1 MVSNSRIP
9 LSSKRAKESAKA
21 KTTDRLIETS
31 RKSSR
36 LTQKR
41 IVADSNVISTKI
53 KNHAINMILDSVY
66 NKLDEDKKNTISNS
80 FNSVLDLSN
89 EREGANTQKSLF
101 SDFEWR
107 DLKQKYKPLINW
119 ITLEPRIT
127 KKLKI
132 IEKVHGPR

>member
-1 MVSNSRIP
+1 
-9 LSSKRAKESAKA
+9 
-21 KTTDRLIETS
+21 
-31 RKSSR
+31 
-36 LTQKR
+36 
-41 IVADSNVISTKI
+41 
-53 KNHAINMILDSVY
+53 MILDSVY

-132 IEKVHGPR
+132 IEKMAQDRMKDAYQKSLLFQKKKIVSQITKHRS

>member
-1 MVSNSRIP
+1 
-9 LSSKRAKESAKA
+9 ESAKA

-132 IEKVHGPR
+132 IEKMAQDRMKDAYQK